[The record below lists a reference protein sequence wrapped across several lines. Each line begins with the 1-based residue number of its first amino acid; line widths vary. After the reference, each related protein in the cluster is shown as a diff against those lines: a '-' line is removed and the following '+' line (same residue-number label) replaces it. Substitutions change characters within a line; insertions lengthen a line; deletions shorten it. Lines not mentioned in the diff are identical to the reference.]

1 MRRLNLKHLRYFWT
15 VVNEGSIA
23 RAAETLNLTPQTI
36 SGQLRVLEEET
47 GTQLL
52 EKSGRGLAPT
62 ATGRMVFAYADDLFR
77 IETELSEVLAGG
89 GSQRARVIKIGV
101 AMVVPK
107 LLAYRLLAPAT
118 RFDDPVRL
126 ICHEAPLADL
136 LADLA
141 VHRLDMV
148 ISDAP
153 LSPALNIRAYNHELG
168 SSPLAFFAAPD
179 LAARLGADFPA
190 NLDGAPM
197 LMPSAGSS
205 LYRSLEQWFAQQ
217 GVNPRV
223 VAEFE
228 DRALMK
234 VFGEASAGVF
244 TSPAAVADDV
254 REKYRVTGIGAVD
267 AIRETFYAIT
277 PERQIRHPA
286 LLAIV
291 ERGREQVFGPIT
303 MPNQGA

>member
-15 VVNEGSIA
+15 VVNEGGVA
-23 RAAETLNLTPQTI
+23 RAAEILNLTPQTI
-36 SGQLRVLEEET
+36 SGQLRLLEEQT
-47 GTQLL
+47 GATLL

-62 ATGRMVFAYADDLFR
+62 ATGRLVFSYADDLFR
-77 IETELSEVLAGG
+77 IESELNDVLAGG
-89 GSQRARVIKIGV
+89 GTERARTLKIGV

-118 RFDDPVRL
+118 QVEDPVKL

-153 LSPALNIRAYNHELG
+153 LTPALNIRAYNHELG
-168 SSPLAFFAAPD
+168 SSALAFFAATP
-179 LAARLGADFPA
+179 LVARLGPDFPA
-190 NLDGAPM
+190 SLDGAPV
-197 LMPSAGSS
+197 LMPGAGSS
-205 LYRSLEQWFAQQ
+205 LYRSLEQWFSQV
-217 GVNPRV
+217 GVQPRV

-234 VFGEASAGVF
+234 AFGEAGAGVF
-244 TSPAAVADDV
+244 TSPAVVADDV
-254 REKYRVTGIGAVD
+254 RARYQVGDLGEVD
-267 AIRETFYAIT
+267 ALRETFYAIT
-277 PERQIRHPA
+277 PHRQIRHPA
-286 LLAIV
+286 LETIV
-291 ERGREQVFGPIT
+291 QRARSHVFR
-303 MPNQGA
+303 